1 MVFLRR
7 PPTRL
12 ELKSEDM
19 KEYEEI
25 LAERKAAK
33 ANDTEKPAEGPTAST
48 KTTERQDRIGFKPPA
63 KK

>member
-33 ANDTEKPAEGPTAST
+33 AKAGEKPEAQTPST
-48 KTTERQDRIGFKPPA
+48 SSTTERQDRIGLKPPA